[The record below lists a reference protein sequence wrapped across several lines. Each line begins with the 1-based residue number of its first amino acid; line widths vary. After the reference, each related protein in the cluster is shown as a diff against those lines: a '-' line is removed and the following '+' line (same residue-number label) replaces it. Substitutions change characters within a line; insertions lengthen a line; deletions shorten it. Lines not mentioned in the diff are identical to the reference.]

1 MINLSINCGLL
12 TTWTKNYD
20 IQVSFLISNTEIQIL
35 SFEVRTSNLNR
46 SFSFQKEVVD
56 HNPVEFLQRALDKH
70 NVKCRVEILLND
82 STGTLMKG
90 IYLNKDCKLG
100 VILGTGFN
108 MCYCE
113 NDCSR
118 LQKWQEERL
127 SKYRDVKN
135 VFIDIE
141 CGVGL
146 FCHSS
151 ASVSSPVSSST
162 YLFFSC

>member
-20 IQVSFLISNTEIQIL
+20 IQ
-35 SFEVRTSNLNR
+35 
-46 SFSFQKEVVD
+46 EVVD
-56 HNPVEFLQRALDKH
+56 HNPVDFLQRALDKH
-70 NVKCRVEILLND
+70 RVRCRVEILLND
-82 STGTLMKG
+82 ATGTLMKG

-113 NDCSR
+113 NDPSR
-118 LQKWQEERL
+118 LEKWQEERL
-127 SKYRDVKN
+127 SKYRDAKN

-141 CGVGL
+141 CGVSDL
-146 FCHSS
+146 FHNLNFEILKRSQCKLGRE
-151 ASVSSPVSSST
+151 SVD
-162 YLFFSC
+162 YNQLLENYRD

>member
-20 IQVSFLISNTEIQIL
+20 IQ
-35 SFEVRTSNLNR
+35 
-46 SFSFQKEVVD
+46 EVVD
-56 HNPVEFLQRALDKH
+56 HNPVDFLQRALDKH

-82 STGTLMKG
+82 ATGTLMKG

-118 LQKWQEERL
+118 LEKWQEERL

-141 CGVGL
+141 CGVRML
-146 FCHSS
+146 
-151 ASVSSPVSSST
+151 
-162 YLFFSC
+162 